1 MRAYLSI
8 HILRGYFVNNF
19 YLGTILYKLK
29 NKKYINSLCIYLEFT
44 LHTSL
49 NTTPIP
55 PKHNN
60 NHQIQPSEHKIYN
73 SKSGD

>member
-1 MRAYLSI
+1 MEAGTNSAI
-8 HILRGYFVNNF
+8 FVNHNQAF
-19 YLGTILYKLK
+19 NSKR
-29 NKKYINSLCIYLEFT
+29 YINSLCIYLEFT

-60 NHQIQPSEHKIYN
+60 NHQI
-73 SKSGD
+73 